1 MENEVLNYSQNGNA
15 ETIASIKDLFLTM
28 NEWGVIPI
36 ALFFTFAFFLKM
48 LISDKRSDKNNARL
62 AELFQGNIEAR
73 EKLSEAIRE
82 QTGFFKENIKQQN
95 EQHKEQHKEIIDR
108 LDEIKENQVLII
120 TDKICGKIDKGEK

>member
-1 MENEVLNYSQNGNA
+1 
-15 ETIASIKDLFLTM
+15 
-28 NEWGVIPI
+28 
-36 ALFFTFAFFLKM
+36 M

-108 LDEIKENQVLII
+108 LDEIKDNQVLII
-120 TDKICGKIDKGEK
+120 TDKICGKINKGEK